1 MQKVETTANKWY
13 NNYISVSYI
22 LLKGGYFMEKQ
33 RLKNDIFIYAKF
45 ILEGED
51 EKTYEFLNYIGKK
64 LPMYFDEKDL
74 ADVVFELLN
83 DLSKEPGKFHWLKEK
98 DKLQIT
104 KLFWK
109 IRDLLKIKAPKEI
122 QVIYRQPFLENY
134 IRLLEERKKS

>member
-1 MQKVETTANKWY
+1 
-13 NNYISVSYI
+13 
-22 LLKGGYFMEKQ
+22 MEKQ
-33 RLKNDIFIYAKF
+33 RLKNDIFIYARF

-83 DLSKEPGKFHWLKEK
+83 DLSTNPGKFHWLKEK
-98 DKLQIT
+98 DKVQIT

-109 IRDLLKIKAPKEI
+109 IRDVLKIKAPKE
-122 QVIYRQPFLENY
+122 VKVVYRQPFLENY
-134 IRLLEERKKS
+134 IKILEERKKS